1 MTALPGYGLLPD
13 GICEGLLPPP
23 EPAEPEPAPLELDD
37 EGEERLSSLSCW
49 LKGSLLA
56 NRLNEARCPSWT
68 AGAGRTRGGGRGGGG
83 GGRLLPAA
91 EGRCRQRRRTRRCGR
106 GRDAVVCVRVRRR
119 LHHLHDARDLER
131 EDADEQHAENGRD
144 DLLPLLLRLQRVDV
158 LLARHYGAPVA
169 DAPA

>member
-1 MTALPGYGLLPD
+1 MTALPGCGLLPV

-56 NRLNEARCPSWT
+56 NRLNEASWPSWT
-68 AGAGRTRGGGRGGGG
+68 VGVAETATGAPVVGAVVGCSAPRGAGVGVVGGPLRAGGG
-83 GGRLLPAA
+83 GGR
-91 EGRCRQRRRTRRCGR
+91 RRRRPRRCGR

-119 LHHLHDARDLER
+119 LHHL
-131 EDADEQHAENGRD
+131 
-144 DLLPLLLRLQRVDV
+144 
-158 LLARHYGAPVA
+158 
-169 DAPA
+169 